1 MINVFQMY
9 KKYKEYREYTKC
21 FGFSGQ
27 VRLKIALGLATKPDP
42 MVLSPARGRNQRFFP
57 SLLSLAPFESCLTIL
72 PFVKSHLT
80 L

>member
-27 VRLKIALGLATKPDP
+27 VRPKIALGLAAKPDL
-42 MVLSPARGRNQRFFP
+42 MLLNPARGRNQRFFP
-57 SLLSLAPFESCLTIL
+57 FFSITSTF
-72 PFVKSHLT
+72 
-80 L
+80 

>member
-1 MINVFQMY
+1 MY

-27 VRLKIALGLATKPDP
+27 VRPKIALGLAAKSDP
-42 MVLSPARGRNQRFFP
+42 MLLNSARGRNQRFFP
-57 SLLSLAPFESCLTIL
+57 FFLSLAPFESRFTIL
-72 PFVKSHLT
+72 SLVKSHLT